1 MWETLKSLIL
11 RLFGVK
17 LPQTDRQYEQ
27 QSKWASVY
35 ENVSEINLTA
45 MISGKLATLTTTDA
59 VIAVEGDN
67 KRTEALQNI
76 LNENVLNRARKIVSA
91 ALGTG
96 GVVLVPYSADG
107 KQILVDMVPQNCFF
121 ITEKIGNTVT
131 KACILADYI
140 IRDNKKYMRWTD
152 YALESGACVIRNR
165 ATVENSPCALGALT
179 EWKNI
184 PEEIRVPG
192 SEHLLFGYMKCPTDN
207 RRPDETQGV
216 PITYGCDKLIA
227 LCLETLEEE
236 ANEYRIKRGF
246 LGVDSTLFGKDDKLP
261 KGGLFKIFESGTAD
275 EDLWKEYSPEIRHA
289 AYSARVQ
296 ELFGLLEKAIGVS
309 KGILTTPDPVATATA
324 VKHNQHDT
332 WALVGEIRKNLA
344 AALNDL
350 SYALNVLC
358 NYYGISPAGDYVVKY
373 TWDLSLLE
381 DTATTWQQMKDGY
394 SMGLFGRAELR
405 SWQTGETLEQA
416 QKAVDEIAEKEPKLQ
431 DLIGNA
437 E

>member
-152 YALESGACVIRNR
+152 YALENGACVIRNR
-165 ATVENSPCALGALT
+165 ATVDNNPCALSTLA
-179 EWKNI
+179 EWGNI

-192 SEHLLFGYMKCPTDN
+192 SERLLFGYMKCPTDN
-207 RRPDETQGV
+207 RRPDDVQGV
-216 PITYGCDKLIA
+216 PIAYGCDKLIA

-246 LGVDSTLFGKDDKLP
+246 LGVDSTLFGKDNKLP
-261 KGGLFKIFESGTAD
+261 NGGLFKIFESGTAD

-296 ELFGLLEKAIGVS
+296 ELFELLEKAIGVS

-344 AALNDL
+344 AALDDL
-350 SYALNVLC
+350 AYALNVLC
-358 NYYGISPAGDYVVKY
+358 NYYGISPSGDYSVKY
-373 TWDLSLLE
+373 DWDMSLLE
-381 DTATTWQQMKDGY
+381 DTTETFSQLSELESRGLILPERLVSWATGMSLTDAKKEIE
-394 SMGLFGRAELR
+394 A
-405 SWQTGETLEQA
+405 A
-416 QKAVDEIAEKEPKLQ
+416 KAFKEPTIETFNV
-431 DLIGNA
+431 D
-437 E
+437 